1 MLIFSGLD
9 IESSYAPTL
18 ICELKKFY
26 RSIDNTKINAIF
38 VDIKAGDCSV
48 SVHILNFELFLQITK
63 IVTKSTQEGT
73 EISASA
79 LFFYVAGVEIS
90 KFLSKFA
97 PF

>member
-1 MLIFSGLD
+1 MSH
-9 IESSYAPTL
+9 
-18 ICELKKFY
+18 
-26 RSIDNTKINAIF
+26 NTKINAIF

-79 LFFYVAGVEIS
+79 LFFMLPVYKS
-90 KFLSKFA
+90 QNFYLNLL
-97 PF
+97 

>member
-1 MLIFSGLD
+1 MSH
-9 IESSYAPTL
+9 
-18 ICELKKFY
+18 
-26 RSIDNTKINAIF
+26 NTKINAIF

-79 LFFYVAGVEIS
+79 LFFILPVLKSQNFYLNLRCVLQASIHRGGF
-90 KFLSKFA
+90 K
-97 PF
+97 PT

>member
-1 MLIFSGLD
+1 MSH
-9 IESSYAPTL
+9 
-18 ICELKKFY
+18 
-26 RSIDNTKINAIF
+26 NTKINAIF

-97 PF
+97 VRKCQS